1 MSEPKLETRWLGTMR
16 GTIPQPAVISPSL
29 MVFNVLEASI
39 DSPRLKATL
48 RGPSGDWVRIQP
60 NGNWK
65 LDVRL
70 LMVTDD
76 NVPIY
81 IQYSG
86 VLRMQQ
92 GLMERIGSGEEIP
105 GEQLYFRS
113 APYFEAPEGKYGW
126 LNDILVLGRIRSFGG
141 GNVVYDLFEVL

>member
-16 GTIPQPAVISPSL
+16 GRIPQPAVISPNL

-70 LMVTDD
+70 LMETDD
-76 NVPIY
+76 GVPIY
-81 IQYSG
+81 IQYNG
-86 VLRMQQ
+86 VFRAQA
-92 GLMERIGSGEEIP
+92 GLMERLGTGQEISGEEM
-105 GEQLYFRS
+105 YFRS
-113 APYFEAPEGKYGW
+113 APYFEAPEGKYAW
-126 LNDILVLGRIRSFGG
+126 LNDILVVGRIRSFGG
-141 GNVVYDLFEVL
+141 GNVIYDLFEVL